1 MDTTSIPHTDFK
13 PSRIVFGCMNLGR
26 RWDARPL
33 TDDQRREAFLAIDA
47 GIESGMNMFDH
58 ADIYCHG
65 LSESVFGEYLRAHP
79 SLRDGLIIQSK
90 CGIRFGGSP
99 SPGDPGRYDFSYA
112 HLTGGVEGIL
122 RRLAIDHLDI
132 LLLHR
137 PDPLVQ
143 PEEVARAFHDLQKSG
158 KVRFFGVSNHT
169 GPQIDLLKRY
179 VEQPLVAN
187 QVELSLVH
195 HYLISEGYMFNRSE
209 ASSRLTGGTLDYCR
223 RHDIRIQAWSPVA
236 AGRATGNRDGMNE
249 QQRNLAG
256 VLAAMGSSHGVSPE
270 AIMLAWLLRHPAG
283 IQPVI
288 GSTQPS
294 RIAAAREAD
303 GVELTREEWYIL
315 MNAAQG
321 HNMP

>member
-1 MDTTSIPHTDFK
+1 MRTTAIPHTDFK
-13 PSRIVFGCMNLGR
+13 PARVIFGCMNLGR
-26 RWDARPL
+26 RWDAKPL
-33 TDDQRREAFLAIDA
+33 TEDQRKEAFRAIEA
-47 GIESGMNMFDH
+47 GLEIGMNMFDH

-65 LSESVFGEYLRAHP
+65 FSESVFGEYLKSHP
-79 SLRDGLIIQSK
+79 SLRDTLIIQSK

-99 SPGDPGRYDFSYA
+99 RLDDPGRYDFSHA
-112 HLTGGVEGIL
+112 HITGAVDGIL
-122 RRLAIDHLDI
+122 RRLSTDHLDI

-137 PDPLVQ
+137 PDPLVE
-143 PEEVARAFHDLQKSG
+143 PEEVARAFHDLQKAG

-187 QVELSLVH
+187 QVELSLTH
-195 HYLISEGYMFNRSE
+195 HHLISDGFMFNRND
-209 ASSRLTGGTLDYCR
+209 ATSRLASGTLDYCR
-223 RHDIRIQAWSPVA
+223 LHDMRVQAWSPVA
-236 AGRATGNRDGMNE
+236 AGRATGTTDGMSE

-256 VLAAMGSSHGVSPE
+256 LLRTMGAAYGVSPE

-288 GSTQPS
+288 GSTQPG
-294 RIAAAREAD
+294 RILAAQEAD
-303 GVELTREEWYIL
+303 GVELTREQWYTL